1 MHSPRRSLIL
11 IAAGLTSTLGLA
23 GCSASRETTGGMFVF
38 DVEGASYQ
46 ILSAVDSEGNGANY
60 LLCRVDG
67 RTVLRA
73 LDGDQDG
80 VIESVLTG
88 AMSVQEAN
96 RIYSLG
102 IEVASSGGKVDRR
115 EAPRLFRLEERGQT
129 WSVRT
134 VADGPGSPYNTFSI
148 IDSDGTHRAVATDE
162 GADGILDRLVEG
174 DYPLGSAQPLYRTIL
189 DRGQLLGRIVR
200 ENNRFIVQPEHTP

>member
-1 MHSPRRSLIL
+1 
-11 IAAGLTSTLGLA
+11 
-23 GCSASRETTGGMFVF
+23 MFVF
-38 DVEGASYQ
+38 DVEGADYQ
-46 ILSAVDSEGNGANY
+46 ILSVVDPEGNGANY

-88 AMSVQEAN
+88 AISVQEAN
-96 RIYSLG
+96 RIYALG
-102 IEVASSGGKVDRR
+102 IQAASSGGKVDRR

-134 VADGPGSPYNTFSI
+134 VMDGPGSPYNTFSV

-162 GADGILDRLVEG
+162 GADGTLDRLVEG
-174 DYPLGSAQPLYRTIL
+174 DYPLVSAQSLYRTTL
-189 DRGQLLGRIVR
+189 DRGQLLGRILR
-200 ENNRFIVQPEHTP
+200 EDGHFIVQPGRAP